1 MFYSRSAPSC
11 QSLSKVAPS
20 LQLLSPIE
28 GLPLPQ
34 KTSHSLSLEPEIPA
48 GLAPG
53 AETKH
58 AGERR
63 AREKMS
69 EGRKNNGQETDLLA
83 VEAGR
88 IDPQHAGHDREAKT
102 VREGIRKGSGHVT
115 VGTIKGAES
124 GTRFTHATL
133 CKGLDPPTCSQ
144 HSTTL
149 SLPTHS
155 LGNCSR
161 SSTMW
166 T

>member
-34 KTSHSLSLEPEIPA
+34 KSSHNLSLESEIPT

-53 AETKH
+53 AETKN

-69 EGRKNNGQETDLLA
+69 EEKKNNVQETDLLA

-102 VREGIRKGSGHVT
+102 AWEGIRKGSGHVT
-115 VGTIKGAES
+115 VGTIAGAEP
-124 GTRFTHATL
+124 GTRFPHATL
-133 CKGLDPPTCSQ
+133 CKGLGPPTCSQ
-144 HSTTL
+144 HSAIL